1 MRPAKG
7 SSFLDCAFEVLRR
20 QVCDLV
26 ASRRRSEAPLVLGIS
41 IPCRLGLPEWTEAPL
56 VLRCRSMRGPPWPID
71 CRSTRW
77 SRRGPAALPGSG
89 RAFGFVSARRND
101 TTTLPPL
108 GSGGNLWYVAQSLP
122 VPPPGFDA
130 LSVDEK
136 IDYVESLWDAVL
148 DHSEVPVPDWHRE
161 LVQER
166 LEAYRREP
174 SAARPWSEIRAE
186 LLQKY
191 STKT

>member
-1 MRPAKG
+1 
-7 SSFLDCAFEVLRR
+7 
-20 QVCDLV
+20 
-26 ASRRRSEAPLVLGIS
+26 
-41 IPCRLGLPEWTEAPL
+41 
-56 VLRCRSMRGPPWPID
+56 
-71 CRSTRW
+71 
-77 SRRGPAALPGSG
+77 
-89 RAFGFVSARRND
+89 
-101 TTTLPPL
+101 
-108 GSGGNLWYVAQSLP
+108 VAQSLP

-136 IDYVESLWDAVL
+136 IDCVESLWDAVL

-161 LVQER
+161 LMHER
-166 LEAYRREP
+166 LDAYRREP

>member
-1 MRPAKG
+1 MCGIAPR
-7 SSFLDCAFEVLRR
+7 SFVDVGRSGWRR
-20 QVCDLV
+20 L
-26 ASRRRSEAPLVLGIS
+26 PLF
-41 IPCRLGLPEWTEAPL
+41 
-56 VLRCRSMRGPPWPID
+56 
-71 CRSTRW
+71 
-77 SRRGPAALPGSG
+77 GSG
-89 RAFGFVSARRND
+89 C
-101 TTTLPPL
+101 
-108 GSGGNLWYVAQSLP
+108 NLWFVTQSLP

-161 LVQER
+161 LVHER
-166 LEAYRREP
+166 LDAYRREP